1 MARLEVKIGGDATG
15 FQRAVAEVKATAGRA
30 STELQKSFAP
40 KGGLL
45 GGASKVLP
53 VVGGIAAVGYAAR
66 AAAGYLDEMAT
77 AGDDID
83 KGSRR
88 LGISAEE
95 YQRLSIAIG
104 YAGGSIE
111 QMEPAFA
118 RLSTVLL
125 GADEDSKASQKA
137 LERLG
142 LTMADLAG
150 KSRYAQMDTIL
161 RALAKI
167 PDASTR
173 AAAGQQVLSESFK
186 NLMPLVD
193 DYVNQVERANK
204 QSIISD
210 DNIKAAANLKDDL
223 ADITQN
229 LSAMVSNMGLLKAA
243 SSALKTAAQ
252 LPDFIE
258 WAFFP
263 QDLQTQKEEAL
274 AALSEVSRARRIA
287 ATAKPEQEAQKIKSL
302 ADAIKSQVE
311 AEKEARAQAAKTAE
325 EAISS
330 LREKIHEQEMVNA
343 GKQRELAIEKEVAAL
358 REKMPAGQ
366 EFSTTGD
373 LSFDV
378 IEPTVIQPDVIEPTV
393 IQPDVIEPKVIQPDP
408 IEINAVGQFPADT
421 EATVRE
427 LAGKLFDLRNQK
439 IPVLPESPQATQLER
454 IGAILGGGRGDDK
467 QANISREILSVNK
480 RQLDIATR
488 QLEKTESAAL
498 GVV

>member
-77 AGDDID
+77 AGDEID

-88 LGISAEE
+88 LGITAEE

-111 QMEPAFA
+111 QLEPAFA
-118 RLSTVLL
+118 RLAKVML
-125 GADEDSKASQKA
+125 GADEESKASQKA

-150 KSRYAQMDTIL
+150 KSRNAQMDTVL

-167 PDASTR
+167 PNASSR
-173 AAAGQQVLSESFK
+173 AAAGQEVLGRSFQ

-193 DYVNQVERANK
+193 DYVNQIERASK

-210 DNIKAAANLKDDL
+210 DNIKAAAALKDDM
-223 ADITQN
+223 ADVSQS
-229 LSAMVSNMGLLKAA
+229 LKAMVANMGLLQTASNAFKAA
-243 SSALKTAAQ
+243 AQ
-252 LPDFIE
+252 VPDFME

-287 ATAKPEQEAQKIKSL
+287 ASAKPEQEAQKIKNL
-302 ADAIKSQVE
+302 ADAIKTQVE

-330 LREKIHEQEMVNA
+330 LREKIHDQEMINA
-343 GKQRELAIEKEVAAL
+343 GKGKELAVEKELAAL
-358 REKMPAGQ
+358 RDKMPAGQ
-366 EFSTTGD
+366 EFSATGD
-373 LSFDV
+373 LSF
-378 IEPTVIQPDVIEPTV
+378 ET
-393 IQPDVIEPKVIQPDP
+393 K
-408 IEINAVGQFPADT
+408 AAGQFQAES
-421 EATVRE
+421 EATLRE

-454 IGAILGGGRGDDK
+454 IGAILGGGRGGDQ
-467 QANISREILSVNK
+467 QANISREILNINK

-488 QLEKTESAAL
+488 QLEKTEAAAL